1 MIFTI
6 DDAMDALGLDNDTY
20 TKNMVSELVLAIPD
34 YIEST
39 TGMKKEQQEK
49 EQLCYTVSKFL
60 ITLWYFPEETDAYR
74 LNQVINSLLKTISTR
89 VE

>member
-1 MIFTI
+1 MFTI
-6 DDAMDALGLDNDTY
+6 DDAMDALGLDDDSY
-20 TKNMVSELVLAIPD
+20 TKNMVTELVLAIPD

-39 TGMKKEQQEK
+39 TGMNKEQQPE
-49 EQLCYTVSKFL
+49 EPLCYTVSKFL

>member
-1 MIFTI
+1 MFTI
-6 DDAMDALGLDNDTY
+6 DDAMDALGLDDDSY
-20 TKNMVSELVLAIPD
+20 TKNMVSELVSAIPD

-39 TGMKKEQQEK
+39 TGMNKDQQEK
-49 EQLCYTVSKFL
+49 EALCYTVSKFI

-74 LNQVINSLLKTISTR
+74 LNRVINSLLKTISTR